1 MNTTDTANVTGTDV
15 LAAKEQDSENAINR
29 VLVLEMVRVTE
40 AAAVAAAQLIG
51 RGDEK
56 AADAAAVEAM
66 RRAFDT
72 LYMDGTVVIGEG
84 ERDEAPMLYI
94 GEKVGGALDKGPKI
108 DIALDPLEGTT
119 ITAKAGPNALAVLAA
134 SEKGGLLNAPD
145 VYMDKLAVGPG
156 LPADIIDLAKSP
168 TENVE
173 AVAAAKGVKP
183 SEINVCVL
191 DRPRHADLIAEL
203 RAIGCGVH
211 LIGDG
216 DVAGVIAVTDQD
228 TTIDIYMGQGGAPEG
243 VLAAAALRCVG
254 GQFNGRL
261 VFRNDDEKAR
271 ARKWGITDL
280 NKIYKLDELAKSDCI
295 FAATGVTDGS
305 LLDGVKKRKKSTGAT
320 IMTTDSVVMRASSGT
335 VRWIRGEHRIAP
347 HRG

>member
-1 MNTTDTANVTGTDV
+1 MTSPVSASTVPVSTV
-15 LAAKEQDSENAINR
+15 LDR

-40 AAAVAAAQLIG
+40 AAAISAAKLIG

-66 RRAFDT
+66 RAA
-72 LYMDGTVVIGEG
+72 LNELAMDGTVVIGEG

-94 GEKVGGALDKGPKI
+94 GEKVGSAQGTGPRI

-119 ITAKAGPNALAVLAA
+119 ITAKAGPNALAVLAVA
-134 SEKGGLLNAPD
+134 EEGNLLNAPD

-156 LPADIIDLAKSP
+156 YPDGIIDLNKSVR
-168 TENVE
+168 ENVE
-173 AVAAAKGVKP
+173 AVAGAKGVSP
-183 SEINVCVL
+183 EDLIICVL

-203 RAIGCGVH
+203 RAIGCGIQ
-211 LIGDG
+211 LIPDG
-216 DVAGVIAVTDQD
+216 DVAGVIATTNED
-228 TTIDIYMGQGGAPEG
+228 TTIDMYMGSGGAPEG

-254 GQFNGRL
+254 GQFKGRL
-261 VFRNDDEKAR
+261 LFRNDDEKAR

-280 NKIYKLDELAKSDCI
+280 NKIYDLKELAKGDCI

-305 LLDGVKKRKKSTGAT
+305 LLAGVKHRKDGT
-320 IMTTDSVVMRASSGT
+320 MTTETVVMRASSGT
-335 VRWIRGEHRIAP
+335 VRWVRGEHRKP
-347 HRG
+347 R